1 MTSNLTPADNAA
13 QGFSP
18 TNTERMPLMAR
29 DAMSP
34 AQQQAADE
42 LIAGPRKAVFGPF
55 VPLMRSPELMSRIG
69 RVGEYLR
76 FQGTLNDRLRE
87 LVTCVAARHV
97 ANQFEW
103 LMHAPLALKAGVSQA
118 TLDAIAAGKC
128 PRDLPADEAFAI
140 DFTQELLHNHGVCD
154 TTYAQ
159 AVSMLGEAG
168 VMELTSLIGYFVM
181 ICWAM
186 NVARTPALPV
196 QGTVTFDPLQA
207 FPS

>member
-1 MTSNLTPADNAA
+1 MTTSSSAP
-13 QGFSP
+13 QGFS
-18 TNTERMPLMAR
+18 TINTERMPLMAR
-29 DAMSP
+29 ADMSP

-69 RVGEYLR
+69 KVGEYLR
-76 FQGTLNDRLRE
+76 FQGKLDTRIRE
-87 LVTCVAARHV
+87 LVTCVASRHV
-97 ANQFEW
+97 SNQFEW
-103 LMHAPLALKAGVSQA
+103 LMHAPLALKAGVAPS

-128 PRDLPADEAFAI
+128 PRELPADEALAI
-140 DFTQELLHNHGVCD
+140 DFTNELLQNHGVSD
-154 TTYAQ
+154 ATYAQ
-159 AVSMLGEAG
+159 AISSLGEEG

-196 QGTVTFDPLQA
+196 QGNVPFEPLVA
-207 FPS
+207 FPA

>member
-1 MTSNLTPADNAA
+1 MTTPPFNTP
-13 QGFSP
+13 QGFSSA
-18 TNTERMPLMAR
+18 NTERMPLMQR
-29 DAMSP
+29 DEMTP
-34 AQQQAADE
+34 AQQNAADE

-55 VPLMRSPELMSRIG
+55 VPLMRSPELMARIG

-76 FQGTLNDRLRE
+76 FQGKLDARIRE

-97 ANQFEW
+97 SNQFEW
-103 LMHAPLALKAGVSQA
+103 LMHAPLALKAGVAQA
-118 TLDAIAAGKC
+118 TLDAIAAGRC

-140 DFTQELLHNHGVCD
+140 DFSLELLRNHGVSD
-154 TTYAQ
+154 ATYTQ
-159 AVSMLGEAG
+159 ASASLGEEG

-196 QGTVTFDPLQA
+196 QGDVAFAPLAA
-207 FPS
+207 FPA

>member
-1 MTSNLTPADNAA
+1 
-13 QGFSP
+13 
-18 TNTERMPLMAR
+18 MAR
-29 DAMSP
+29 EAMSP

-69 RVGEYLR
+69 KVGEYLR
-76 FQGTLNDRLRE
+76 FQGTLGDRIRE
-87 LVTCVAARHV
+87 LVTCVASRHV

-103 LMHAPLALKAGVSQA
+103 LMHAPLALKAGVAQA

-128 PRDLPADEAFAI
+128 PRDVPADEALVI
-140 DFTQELLHNHGVCD
+140 DFTQELLHNHGVSD
-154 TTYAQ
+154 ATYAQ
-159 AVSMLGEAG
+159 AVAALGEEG

-196 QGTVTFDPLQA
+196 QGPVPFAPLSA
-207 FPS
+207 FPA

>member
-1 MTSNLTPADNAA
+1 MTKIPFNAP
-13 QGFSP
+13 QGFSSA
-18 TNTERMPLMAR
+18 NTERMPLMAR

-55 VPLMRSPELMSRIG
+55 VPLMRSPELMARIG

-76 FQGTLNDRLRE
+76 FQGKLDTRIRE
-87 LVTCVAARHV
+87 LVTCVASRHV
-97 ANQFEW
+97 SNQFEW
-103 LMHAPLALKAGVSQA
+103 LMHAPLALKAGVAQA
-118 TLDAIAAGKC
+118 TLDAIAEGRC
-128 PRDLPADEAFAI
+128 PRELPADEAFAI
-140 DFTQELLHNHGVCD
+140 DFTHELLRTHGVSD
-154 TTYAQ
+154 ASYAQ
-159 AVSMLGEAG
+159 AVTSLGEQG

-196 QGTVTFDPLQA
+196 QGDVAFAPLQPLPA
-207 FPS
+207 